1 MSLLDALRLPLG
13 WAWFEGNRVRRRAQE
28 WLMQGLFASRGK
40 NLRFDPNGY
49 YSFKNVSVG
58 DDVALG
64 RGSVLMASGSRIL
77 IGNKVMLG
85 PEVMIVAGNHNTA
98 VLGRAMA
105 DVKRKRPGDDE
116 DIIIEDDVWVGAR
129 AIILKGVIVRR
140 GAIVGAGSVVTQE
153 VPPYAIVCGN
163 PARVTRFRWT
173 VDEILEHEKE
183 LYPAGKPLSR
193 ESLQRIQ
200 SAWNPSLLHS

>member
-1 MSLLDALRLPLG
+1 MSLVDALRLSLA
-13 WAWFEGNRVRRRAQE
+13 WAWFEGNRVGRRAQE
-28 WLMQGLFASRGK
+28 WLLQSLFASRGK

-49 YSFKNVSVG
+49 YSFENVSVG

-64 RGSVLMASGSRIL
+64 RGAVLMASGSRIL

-105 DVKRKRPGDDE
+105 DVKRKRPEDDE

-163 PARVTRFRWT
+163 PAKVIRFRWT

-200 SAWNPSLLHS
+200 NAWTPALLDS